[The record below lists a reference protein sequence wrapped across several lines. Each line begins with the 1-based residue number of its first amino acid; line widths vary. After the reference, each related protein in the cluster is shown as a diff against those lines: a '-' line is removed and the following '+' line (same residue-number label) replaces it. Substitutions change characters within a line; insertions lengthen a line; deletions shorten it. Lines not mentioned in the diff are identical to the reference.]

1 MGCPYKAIAD
11 DTRRKILELLSQG
24 ETAAGDIASKF
35 DISKPAISNH
45 LKILKEAEIVNERKV
60 RQNRLYS
67 LNGEMIEH
75 MKFARNHHREIAK
88 VALVTDSK
96 IADLAESLGTHFIKA
111 SIKHFPFAEVESAKS
126 WITQA
131 L

>member
-11 DTRRKILELLSQG
+11 DTRRKILEFLSQG

-45 LKILKEAEIVNERKV
+45 LKILKEADIVSERKV

-67 LNGEMIEH
+67 LNDEKIEN
-75 MKFARNHHREIAK
+75 MRFY
-88 VALVTDSK
+88 L
-96 IADLAESLGTHFIKA
+96 ESLTGKE
-111 SIKHFPFAEVESAKS
+111 KHSMRA
-126 WITQA
+126 Q
-131 L
+131 

>member
-45 LKILKEAEIVNERKV
+45 LKILKEADIVNERKV

-67 LNGEMIEH
+67 LNKGEINE
-75 MKFARNHHREIAK
+75 MKYFLDTLTVK
-88 VALVTDSK
+88 GKGAL
-96 IADLAESLGTHFIKA
+96 KA
-111 SIKHFPFAEVESAKS
+111 
-126 WITQA
+126 Q
-131 L
+131 

>member
-11 DTRRKILELLSQG
+11 DTRRKILEFLSQG
-24 ETAAGDIASKF
+24 ESAAGDIASKF

-67 LNGEMIEH
+67 LNNSKIEN
-75 MKFARNHHREIAK
+75 MKFFLASLTGKENHPMRA
-88 VALVTDSK
+88 
-96 IADLAESLGTHFIKA
+96 
-111 SIKHFPFAEVESAKS
+111 
-126 WITQA
+126 Q
-131 L
+131 

>member
-11 DTRRKILELLSQG
+11 DTRRKILEFLSQG
-24 ETAAGDIASKF
+24 ESAAGDIASKF

-67 LNGEMIEH
+67 LNS
-75 MKFARNHHREIAK
+75 
-88 VALVTDSK
+88 SK
-96 IADLAESLGTHFIKA
+96 IDNMKIYLASLTGKEHQSMRT
-111 SIKHFPFAEVESAKS
+111 
-126 WITQA
+126 
-131 L
+131 

>member
-11 DTRRKILELLSQG
+11 DTRRKILEFLSQG
-24 ETAAGDIASKF
+24 ETAAGEIANKF

-67 LNGEMIEH
+67 LNKSEIDG
-75 MKFARNHHREIAK
+75 MKYFLDTLTVK
-88 VALVTDSK
+88 GKGALR
-96 IADLAESLGTHFIKA
+96 A
-111 SIKHFPFAEVESAKS
+111 
-126 WITQA
+126 Q
-131 L
+131 